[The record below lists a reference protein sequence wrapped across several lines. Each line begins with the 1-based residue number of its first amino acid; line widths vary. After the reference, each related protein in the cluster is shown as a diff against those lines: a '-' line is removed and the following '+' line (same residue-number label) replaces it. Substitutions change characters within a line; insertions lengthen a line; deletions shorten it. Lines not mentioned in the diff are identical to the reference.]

1 MFDFLLSTW
10 YYWLL
15 VIIAAVIKFNLP
27 AIKGFLGEKMVSIN
41 LNRLPKDEYIILND
55 IMLPTDRGTTQTD
68 HIVVSVYGL
77 FVIETKN
84 YKGWIYGSEKDDNWT
99 QNIYG
104 KKNKFM
110 NPLHQ
115 NYKHT
120 LAIKE
125 LLKVYNDIPVIPI
138 VAFSRDCEPKNKD
151 EYKSHVVYIN
161 EIYRII
167 RDYTKKALTEEQ
179 IHNIVNILKNV
190 NKESDGLR
198 GEHVSSINK
207 RLNENVEKA
216 AAGIC
221 PRCGG
226 NLVERSGRNGKF
238 TGCGN
243 YPKCRYIL
251 K

>member
-15 VIIAAVIKFNLP
+15 IIIAAVIKFNLP
-27 AIKGFLGEKMVSIN
+27 AIKGFFGEKTVSII
-41 LNRLPKDEYIILND
+41 LTRFPKDEYIILNNF
-55 IMLPTDRGTTQTD
+55 MLQTERGTTQID
-68 HIVVSVYGL
+68 HVVVSVYGL

-84 YKGWIYGSEKDDNWT
+84 YKGWIYGCEKDDNWT

-120 LAIKE
+120 LAIKK
-125 LLKVYNDIPVIPI
+125 LLKDYNGIPVIPI
-138 VAFSRDCEPKNKD
+138 VAFSRDCELKNKD
-151 EYKSHVVYIN
+151 IYKSHVIYMN
-161 EIYRII
+161 EIRIVI
-167 RDYTKKALTEEQ
+167 REYTEKVLTEGQ
-179 IHNIVNILKNV
+179 IHNIVEILKNA
-190 NKESDGLR
+190 NTESAELR

-207 RLNENVEKA
+207 RLNENAEKA

-226 NLVERSGRNGKF
+226 KLVERGGRNGKF
-238 TGCGN
+238 TGCDN
-243 YPKCRYIL
+243 YPKCRYTVN
-251 K
+251 